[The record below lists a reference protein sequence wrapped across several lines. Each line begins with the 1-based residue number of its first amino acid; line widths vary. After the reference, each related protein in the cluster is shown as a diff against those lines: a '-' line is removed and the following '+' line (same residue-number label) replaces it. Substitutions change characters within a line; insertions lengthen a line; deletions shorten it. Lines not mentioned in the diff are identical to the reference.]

1 MLNILFENKDYMV
14 VEKPSGISVHPS
26 NTSNDATLVDEIK
39 SKLDLSDL
47 DPIRPGIVHR
57 LDKDTSGVLI
67 IAKNKTSYDYF
78 VKLFKSRKIEKHYY
92 VLVRGVLKH
101 KKAMIDSPITR
112 DLNNRTRMN
121 VSASAGAKNAV
132 TIYEVLNEYK
142 VTFGTVSLLDVN
154 IKTGRTHQIRVHMKA
169 IDHPV
174 VMDETYGD
182 KKFNEAFSE
191 AFGLKRQFLH
201 AYMLKFKDPEGNMK
215 IFRTELPED
224 LNYIVIK
231 LKDL

>member
-1 MLNILFENKDYMV
+1 MVNILFENNDYMV

-26 NTSNDATLVDEIK
+26 DTSDEPTLIEGLK
-39 SKLDLSDL
+39 SKINMTDL
-47 DPIRPGIVHR
+47 DENRPGVVHR

-67 IAKNKTSYDYF
+67 VAKNKFAYDYF
-78 VKLFKSRKIEKHYY
+78 VKLFKARKIEKHYY
-92 VLVRGVLKH
+92 VLVRGILKH
-101 KKAMIDSPITR
+101 KKAVIDSPITR

-121 VSASAGAKNAV
+121 VSANIGAKNAV
-132 TIYEVLNEYK
+132 TIYEVLSEYK
-142 VTFGTVSLLDVN
+142 LVFGSVSLLDVN

-174 VMDETYGD
+174 VMDDAYGD

-201 AYMLKFKDPEGNMK
+201 AYMLKFKDPEGNTK
-215 IFRTELPED
+215 IFRTDLPED
-224 LNYIVIK
+224 LNDVFVQ
-231 LKDL
+231 LKSL